1 MLIVLLDALGVLSVR
16 TGHRPGRGAVRVG
29 GRRARLVTA
38 LVLAVWMVLPTSSA
52 SGFGTIDSGG
62 QHREHE
68 RITRAALSCAG
79 DAPSDV
85 ECFQP
90 ASIDYLAGHDREFGA
105 VGAPDSDEIS
115 VPAAH
120 CDNADF
126 LEASYPRTRDQASA
140 GLVECVDHLRSRF
153 AEGVEDAA
161 GLLDDSGAIVEGE
174 VELVPECRGAEG
186 AEDRAKCASLE
197 ALGRVLHGSQ
207 DFYAHSNWADEAD
220 PRRPLGDDNPPGM
233 NRPGPSPVLDL
244 RAEAPPTIPVELSTG
259 CFVVRD
265 EVPGVGECEQ
275 RVTHAALN
283 KDNGLVDP
291 VTGAV
296 SDPTTPRGMVEDNF
310 AQAVA
315 GAIAESRRQ
324 WQDFGDELIA
334 RYGQDEAELMIC
346 ALTHDDPTEDCSDR
360 GWVPILL
367 VVLGVGVIVA
377 IVSFLWL
384 RTRHQRRVRSTAT
397 L

>member
-1 MLIVLLDALGVLSVR
+1 M
-16 TGHRPGRGAVRVG
+16 
-29 GRRARLVTA
+29 
-38 LVLAVWMVLPTSSA
+38 
-52 SGFGTIDSGG
+52 
-62 QHREHE
+62 
-68 RITRAALSCAG
+68 
-79 DAPSDV
+79 
-85 ECFQP
+85 
-90 ASIDYLAGHDREFGA
+90 
-105 VGAPDSDEIS
+105 
-115 VPAAH
+115 
-120 CDNADF
+120 
-126 LEASYPRTRDQASA
+126 
-140 GLVECVDHLRSRF
+140 
-153 AEGVEDAA
+153 EGAA

-220 PRRPLGDDNPPGM
+220 PRRPLGEDNPPGM
-233 NRPGPSPVLDL
+233 NRPGPSPLLDL
-244 RAEAPPTIPVELSTG
+244 RADAPPTIPVELSTG

-315 GAIAESRRQ
+315 SIAESRRQ
-324 WQDFGDELIA
+324 WQDFGDELTA

-360 GWVPILL
+360 RWVPILL
-367 VVLGVGVIVA
+367 VVLGVGVIGVIGVEFSVVA
-377 IVSFLWL
+377 DAPPAPRPLNGDAL
-384 RTRHQRRVRSTAT
+384 AG
-397 L
+397 

>member
-16 TGHRPGRGAVRVG
+16 TGHRPGRGAVRV

-85 ECFQP
+85 ECFEP

-220 PRRPLGDDNPPGM
+220 PRRPLGADNPPGM

-259 CFVVRD
+259 CFVLRD

-334 RYGQDEAELMIC
+334 RYGRDDAELMIC

-367 VVLGVGVIVA
+367 VVLGVIVA

-384 RTRHQRRVRSTAT
+384 RTRHQRRVRSTVT
-397 L
+397 R

>member
-16 TGHRPGRGAVRVG
+16 TGHRPGRGAVRV

-220 PRRPLGDDNPPGM
+220 PRRPLGADNPPGM

-259 CFVVRD
+259 CFVLRD

-334 RYGQDEAELMIC
+334 RYGRDDAELMIC

-367 VVLGVGVIVA
+367 VVLGVIVA

-384 RTRHQRRVRSTAT
+384 RTRHQRRVRSTVT
-397 L
+397 R